1 MKKKTVQAVITAAC
15 LLLALAVRIIIGP
28 PEEKS
33 DEKTV
38 VKGTARVDFIDV
50 GQGDATLIESGGKF
64 MLIDTGDRDNDNAV
78 EQYLRDRGVEKLD
91 LFVITHPHA
100 DHMGE
105 AAEIVGEFD
114 IGTVIMPSLPDE
126 LVPTTMIYEQLLD
139 AMDEKGKKF
148 HAAKDE
154 QFSLGDCT
162 VKTFA
167 AEDIYEGDCNNYS
180 VIVKIIHGENSFL
193 ITGDCEIP
201 EEQEMLGKNADFS
214 ANVLKAGHHGSDTS
228 SSKEW
233 LEAVSPQYA
242 VVSCGEDNR
251 YGHPHAPTVKRLKK
265 YAEKVYITAKVG
277 SVHFESDGKELTVFT
292 GDEE

>member
-1 MKKKTVQAVITAAC
+1 MNKKIVRAVITAVC
-15 LLLALAVRIIIGP
+15 LLLAFAVEFIFGSH
-28 PEEKS
+28 EEKS
-33 DEKTV
+33 DEKTA
-38 VKGTARVDFIDV
+38 VKGTARVDFIDG

-78 EQYLRDRGVEKLD
+78 LQYLHERGVEKLD

-105 AAEIVGEFD
+105 AAEIVEEFD

-126 LVPTTMIYEQLLD
+126 LVPTSMTYEQLLD

-154 QFSLGDCT
+154 EFTLGDCT

-167 AEDIYEGDCNNYS
+167 AEDTYEGDCNNYS

-193 ITGDCEIP
+193 VTGDCEIP

-214 ANVLKAGHHGSDTS
+214 ADVLKAGHHGSDTS

-242 VVSCGEDNR
+242 VISCGEDNR
-251 YGHPHAPTVKRLKK
+251 YGHPHAATVKRLKK
-265 YAEKVYITAKVG
+265 YAEKVYITAEVG
-277 SVHFESDGKELTVFT
+277 SVHFESDGEELTVFT